1 MIIYAIYLYNIPGVP
16 VFDSFFRIVTANCDH
31 TPYSQRIQKNLH
43 RFRNALAYP
52 DALSKRTYDLMGIC
66 FFQFVITDIFADK
79 IVHIF
84 LFFPLRHLLCR
95 ADKLLY
101 PGCQSL
107 LMLPDLVFLKKIF
120 RYENQVRR
128 IFVVTIFKISYPEYF
143 RMVQPHLE
151 KNIVKLLSGKCRNLN
166 FIR

>member
-16 VFDSFFRIVTANCDH
+16 VFDSFFWIVTANCDH

-66 FFQFVITDIFADK
+66 FFQFVITDISQIK
-79 IVHIF
+79 SCTYS
-84 LFFPLRHLLCR
+84 LFPTQTSSVP

-107 LMLPDLVFLKKIF
+107 LMLPDLVFLKRYSGMKIRF
-120 RYENQVRR
+120 DE
-128 IFVVTIFKISYPEYF
+128 S
-143 RMVQPHLE
+143 L
-151 KNIVKLLSGKCRNLN
+151 
-166 FIR
+166 